1 MRNKFR
7 KGKLKMEEMNK
18 EVMENV
24 GAEVVKDA
32 SEKLTFGQN
41 CVAYAVAGLFMTG
54 VATVGYIGYKGT
66 KKLVNHIRSKRNSK
80 EEYNNEDAI
89 DIEETDIHE
98 VKNDEDSEEN

>member
-24 GAEVVKDA
+24 GVEVVIDA

-66 KKLVNHIRSKRNSK
+66 KKLVKHIRSKRNSK
-80 EEYNNEDAI
+80 EEYNNEDTI

-98 VKNDEDSEEN
+98 VKNEDSEEN